1 MGSRRDKRPDLAS
14 NDGIAIGRAML
25 LFDFLQ
31 YLPFMVNRDVL
42 YWLAQTFMRLKNC
55 SESLKVYQHACH

>member
-42 YWLAQTFMRLKNC
+42 Y
-55 SESLKVYQHACH
+55 